1 MFKIIEIFIYV
12 ILLGPNYKSKIIKN
26 FIKAKRSKK
35 IKNYYLIKKKIIDG
49 VFSYKKNLDHS
60 VNNEKVFHESFKRLC
75 VSKLILNKHFNNIL
89 LDNILNQSLF
99 FFPLPNFI
107 LHILDKKIQNISYF
121 YSRFL
126 WFILSII
133 VFFYSLL
140 IILKSNLE
148 LSKNYEYSNC
158 NIFLN
163 SIPNI
168 ILNKKN
174 NLYLWLIN
182 KLPLE
187 KKYISFYHCN
197 KNILN
202 KKIFYNNYV
211 IRTFY
216 ISSVTSF
223 FLGKSSFI
231 KNLNTILSLIFKIIF
246 NNKIFNNN
254 IFNKMFLFEELF
266 NYYLLNINK
275 YSFDYILF
283 NNPSIVFKPLWVK
296 LNERLIKNSV
306 IFYFYSINIFP
317 LQEKNQKRYFDVNGY
332 ALSEWNL
339 FWIWNKGQLN
349 WLRKKVNKVF
359 KYKYIRYLP
368 FEGQYYQ
375 QNYKNKKIVTIFD
388 VPPKN
393 LFTKSQLVN
402 SYNHYSFN
410 FCSRFLN
417 DILEVLKN
425 KNIIIIIKI
434 KRDYQN
440 IDLRY
445 KNLILKLKKIKNIKL
460 FYDEISAEC
469 LVENSNLTISSPFTS
484 TALIS
489 KRLNKKTI
497 YYNPYLEIHKTGYN
511 PLNIKIISK
520 LENLKTWIDKN
531 L

>member
-1 MFKIIEIFIYV
+1 
-12 ILLGPNYKSKIIKN
+12 
-26 FIKAKRSKK
+26 
-35 IKNYYLIKKKIIDG
+35 
-49 VFSYKKNLDHS
+49 
-60 VNNEKVFHESFKRLC
+60 
-75 VSKLILNKHFNNIL
+75 
-89 LDNILNQSLF
+89 
-99 FFPLPNFI
+99 
-107 LHILDKKIQNISYF
+107 
-121 YSRFL
+121 
-126 WFILSII
+126 
-133 VFFYSLL
+133 
-140 IILKSNLE
+140 
-148 LSKNYEYSNC
+148 
-158 NIFLN
+158 
-163 SIPNI
+163 
-168 ILNKKN
+168 
-174 NLYLWLIN
+174 
-182 KLPLE
+182 
-187 KKYISFYHCN
+187 
-197 KNILN
+197 
-202 KKIFYNNYV
+202 
-211 IRTFY
+211 
-216 ISSVTSF
+216 
-223 FLGKSSFI
+223 
-231 KNLNTILSLIFKIIF
+231 
-246 NNKIFNNN
+246 NKIFNNN

-283 NNPSIVFKPLWVK
+283 NNPSIVFKPPWVK

-460 FYDEISAEC
+460 FYDEISAES
-469 LVENSNLTISSPFTS
+469 LVEKSNLTISSPFTS

-489 KRLNKKTI
+489 KSLNKKSI